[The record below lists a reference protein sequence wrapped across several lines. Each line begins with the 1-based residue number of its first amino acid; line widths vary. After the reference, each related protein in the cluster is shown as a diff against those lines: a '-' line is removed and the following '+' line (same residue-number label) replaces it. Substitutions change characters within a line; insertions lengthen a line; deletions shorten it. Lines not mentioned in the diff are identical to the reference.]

1 MHFSLSSLFM
11 SLIMVS
17 ILILIF
23 NFFLTKKSVYRFFRM
38 DFLTVLLIAIIL
50 RILIPAE
57 FFFTISI
64 YSTEILTVFYD
75 FLIFNDFHGFTV
87 LHLLIIIWIIGMV
100 VQAVR
105 YILKIKK
112 LNGLIRGIK
121 QTAVLHHTSEFIQ
134 DPGHKDYAVYFTD
147 VVSTP
152 MVLGFSNSL
161 FLPNDQYTDTEMN
174 NILRHEMQH
183 ITNKDILIKHL
194 FNIISIIYW
203 WFYPIYILKR
213 QIDLF
218 LEMRIDVTVNEK
230 ANVDEQKDYLNT
242 LLTIQEKQHEK
253 KSIDAALSNC
263 IINEGTKTLTKRV
276 HYLIAGQRK
285 KKTSKILLS
294 LAFIIPLLSNSIIF
308 EAWYTETEDTKGTYS
323 EEEFKSKS
331 YIIDH
336 GDGTYDLY
344 LDGQAFPIESPDR
357 PEFEGIKIFKE

>member
-1 MHFSLSSLFM
+1 MRFSLSSLFM

-100 VQAVR
+100 VQVVR

-152 MVLGFSNSL
+152 MVLGFSNSI

-183 ITNKDILIKHL
+183 IKNKDILIKHL

-230 ANVDEQKDYLNT
+230 ANVD
-242 LLTIQEKQHEK
+242 
-253 KSIDAALSNC
+253 
-263 IINEGTKTLTKRV
+263 
-276 HYLIAGQRK
+276 
-285 KKTSKILLS
+285 
-294 LAFIIPLLSNSIIF
+294 
-308 EAWYTETEDTKGTYS
+308 
-323 EEEFKSKS
+323 
-331 YIIDH
+331 
-336 GDGTYDLY
+336 
-344 LDGQAFPIESPDR
+344 
-357 PEFEGIKIFKE
+357 